1 MQIEYDYYPADNG
14 AIIHTPELGMLDV
27 VQAGNDNR
35 KFVGA
40 NYFGK
45 SIIGEIEQ
53 IISTADKTE
62 GVLIGVKVKME
73 MQPIYRK
80 E

>member
-27 VQAGNDNR
+27 VQAGNNR

-45 SIIGEIEQ
+45 NIIGEIEQ
-53 IISTADKTE
+53 IVSTADKTE

-73 MQPIYRK
+73 LQPIYRK